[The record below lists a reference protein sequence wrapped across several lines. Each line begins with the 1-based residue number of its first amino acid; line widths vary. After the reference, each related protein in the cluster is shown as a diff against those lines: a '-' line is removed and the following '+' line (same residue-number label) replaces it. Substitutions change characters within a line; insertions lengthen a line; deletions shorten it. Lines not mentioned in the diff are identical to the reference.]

1 MTRSTTLQEN
11 EFLGQVMDRTGSELT
26 QVITEAVQKTVKAMF
41 GQRMY
46 AVHGRIA
53 RHTPPYC
60 TASVF
65 LVQGT
70 SCFRLRLAFDGPL
83 LKTLVA
89 AVYPLEAVNTD
100 EALRDVASEI
110 SNIIA
115 GYVKTFINQ
124 KGFNVSRD
132 VPVVEDVA
140 TSTAAAA
147 GSFSLNFSIFS
158 NSMSVGNFLNVT
170 LL

>member
-1 MTRSTTLQEN
+1 
-11 EFLGQVMDRTGSELT
+11 MDRTGSEMT
-26 QVITEAVQKTVKAMF
+26 QVITEAVLKTAKAMF
-41 GQRMY
+41 GQSMY
-46 AVHGRIA
+46 AVQTRTA
-53 RHTPPYC
+53 RHAPPYC
-60 TASVF
+60 AASVV

-70 SCFRLRLAFDGPL
+70 SYFRLRLAFDGPL

-110 SNIIA
+110 SNIVA
-115 GYVKTFINQ
+115 GYVKAFINR

-132 VPVVEDVA
+132 MPVVEDVA
-140 TSTAAAA
+140 TSAAAGA

-158 NSMSVGNFLNVT
+158 NSTSVGNLLNVT

>member
-1 MTRSTTLQEN
+1 M
-11 EFLGQVMDRTGSELT
+11 RTAKRRNGFEVAANDDIFSVGNAALN
-26 QVITEAVQKTVKAMF
+26 A
-41 GQRMY
+41 
-46 AVHGRIA
+46 
-53 RHTPPYC
+53 
-60 TASVF
+60 ASVV

-70 SCFRLRLAFDGPL
+70 SCFRLRLSFDGPL

>member
-1 MTRSTTLQEN
+1 MTRSTTSQEN
-11 EFLGQVMDRTGSELT
+11 EFLGQVIDRTGSELT
-26 QVITEAVQKTVKAMF
+26 QVITEAVLKTVKALF
-41 GQRMY
+41 GQSMY
-46 AVHGRIA
+46 AVQARTA
-53 RHTPPYC
+53 RHAPPYC
-60 TASVF
+60 AASVV

-70 SCFRLRLAFDGPL
+70 SCFRLRLSFDGPL

-132 VPVVEDVA
+132 VPVMEDVA
-140 TSTAAAA
+140 ATAAAAA

-158 NSMSVGNFLNVT
+158 NSMSVGNLLNVT